1 MKTRRQR
8 EGFTLVELL
17 VVITIIGMLMALL
30 LPAIQA
36 AREAAR
42 RATCMNNQ
50 RNLGFAMLN
59 YQAAKGV
66 FPGFLNE
73 IGTLNKGTPSAAP
86 YFGSWI
92 VPILPYLERQDVYEL
107 WTKLTPSG
115 QQQHLI
121 ADASG
126 KPQGFVNIPLLIC
139 PSNPTAASPGQAP
152 NAYRVNAGRAGS
164 SSRVV
169 AAASVDDTISC
180 GVFDIVSP
188 YLTTGGAIKNTAM
201 SIDGIRDGTVNTLM
215 LSENTR
221 AGDFWTAGAAG
232 LDMANL
238 FKSDAPYDGRT
249 DTFDKCEAALGFRI
263 PKSTTSPEGL
273 EFPMNVNVDGR
284 TSGEPRGASPGSYHS
299 GLVIVTF
306 CDGHVR
312 PLDQRI
318 DPNTYLHMITPNG
331 KKAQEWAYNHPSG
344 RLPYFSEMTG
354 VLDEAN

>member
-36 AREAAR
+36 AREAGR
-42 RATCMNNQ
+42 RAQCMNNQ

-66 FPGFLNE
+66 FPGMINE
-73 IGTLNKGTPSAAP
+73 VGKYSTGLP
-86 YFGSWI
+86 YFGSWM
-92 VPILPYLERQDVYEL
+92 VPILPYLERADVYEL
-107 WTKLTPSG
+107 WTKLDPTTKNP
-115 QQQHLI
+115 QHLI
-121 ADASG
+121 SDLNG

-152 NAYRVNAGRAGS
+152 NAYRVNAGRRGP

-169 AAASVDDTISC
+169 NTASTVEDTVAC
-180 GVFDIVSP
+180 GVFDMVSP
-188 YLTTGGAIKNTAM
+188 SLAATNPPVIKNTAM
-201 SIDGIRDGTVNTLM
+201 SIDGIRDGAANTLM

-221 AGDFWTAGAAG
+221 AGDSWTAGYN
-232 LDMANL
+232 LDLGNL
-238 FKSDAPYDGRT
+238 WKSDVPYDGKT
-249 DTFDKCEAALGFRI
+249 DTFYKCEAALGFRI
-263 PKSTTSPEGL
+263 PDSTTSPEGL
-273 EFPMNVNVDGR
+273 EFPINVNVDGR
-284 TSGEPRGASPGSYHS
+284 TNGEPRGASPGSYHS

-312 PLDQRI
+312 PLDQGI
-318 DPNTYLHMITPNG
+318 DPNTYLHLITPNG
-331 KKAQEWAYNHPSG
+331 KKAGEWARGLGLAYLG
-344 RLPYFSEMTG
+344 DIKVFYG
-354 VLDEAN
+354 VLDED